1 MEYAETKNVRI
12 LHTRFKYCDLFTK
25 YHVEIFGVMVRT
37 FACRPVVPGSNP
49 TKVTIVAYIFT
60 EIFEKVTF
68 LVRANS
74 TPIFK

>member
-37 FACRPVVPGSNP
+37 FACHPVVPGSNP
-49 TKVTIVAYIFT
+49 KKSLVAYIFT
-60 EIFEKVTF
+60 EIFEKGTF
-68 LVRANS
+68 LVRENS